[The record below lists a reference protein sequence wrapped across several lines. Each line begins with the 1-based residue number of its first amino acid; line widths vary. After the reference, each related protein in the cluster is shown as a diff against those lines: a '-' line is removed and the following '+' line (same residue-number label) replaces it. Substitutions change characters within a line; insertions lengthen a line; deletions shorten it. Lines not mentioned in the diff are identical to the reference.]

1 MRTVT
6 LIEGDGIGPEI
17 ALAVVEILEAAK
29 APLVFERVS
38 IQNGLLTDLVFES
51 IERNRLVLKGPL
63 QTPIGFGHRS
73 LNVELRKK
81 YQLYANVRPVL
92 SLGAIKSRYENV
104 DLVIFRENTEDLYA
118 GLEEMKDE
126 DTAHSIK
133 VITRSASTRIA
144 QAAYAFARQNG
155 RKKVSIVQKANIM
168 KYSDGLFLEA
178 CKAVSSEY
186 PDILT
191 QEILVDNMAMQLV
204 LDPSSFDVILT
215 ENLYGDILSDLAA
228 GLIGGLGLLPSAN
241 IGKDCALFEAVHGSA
256 PDIAGKGLANPTA
269 LLLSACLLL
278 DHIQETNIATKIRK
292 ALNDTLQ
299 DPQNFTQDLKGSLST
314 REFTQKV
321 IESLKRV
328 EA

>member
-17 ALAVVEILEAAK
+17 ASAVVEILEAAQ
-29 APLVFERVS
+29 APLRFEKVS
-38 IQNGLLTDLVFES
+38 VVEGQLTTSVFES
-51 IERNRLVLKGPL
+51 IEKNRLVLKGPL

-92 SLGAIKSRYENV
+92 SLGAIKSRYENI

-118 GLEEMKDE
+118 GLEEMKDA

-144 QAAYAFARQNG
+144 RAAYTYARQNN

-178 CKAVSSEY
+178 CKEVASQY

-204 LDPSSFDVILT
+204 LDPSQFDVILT

-241 IGKDCALFEAVHGSA
+241 IGEDCALFEAVHGSA

-278 DHIQETNIATKIRK
+278 DHIQESKIATKIRT
-292 ALNDTLQ
+292 ALNLTLL
-299 DPQNFTQDLKGSLST
+299 DPQNFTQDLKGTLHT
-314 REFTQKV
+314 KAFTQKV
-321 IESLKRV
+321 IDSLKKV
-328 EA
+328 

>member
-1 MRTVT
+1 MRSVT

-17 ALAVVEILEAAK
+17 AEAVLKILEAAQ
-29 APLVFERVS
+29 APLQFEKIHINQGVLS
-38 IQNGLLTDLVFES
+38 QSLFDS
-51 IERNRLVLKGPL
+51 IEHTRLILKGPL

-81 YQLYANVRPVL
+81 YQLFANVRPVL

-133 VITRSASTRIA
+133 VITRAASERIA
-144 QAAYAFARQNG
+144 KAAYEYARQNH

-178 CKAVSSEY
+178 CKAVSLNY
-186 PDILT
+186 PEILT
-191 QEILVDNMAMQLV
+191 QEMLVDNMAMQLV
-204 LDPSSFDVILT
+204 LDPSPFDVILT
-215 ENLYGDILSDLAA
+215 ENLYGDILSDLSA

-241 IGKDCALFEAVHGSA
+241 IGEDCALFEAVHGSA
-256 PDIAGKGLANPTA
+256 PDIAGQGLANPSA

-278 DHIQETNIATKIRK
+278 DHIQETGRAAKIRK
-292 ALNDTLQ
+292 ALNMTLSN
-299 DPQNFTQDLKGSLST
+299 PVNFTKDLKGSMRT
-314 REFTQKV
+314 AQFTQIV
-321 IESLKRV
+321 IDSLKKV
-328 EA
+328 

>member
-1 MRTVT
+1 
-6 LIEGDGIGPEI
+6 
-17 ALAVVEILEAAK
+17 
-29 APLVFERVS
+29 
-38 IQNGLLTDLVFES
+38 
-51 IERNRLVLKGPL
+51 
-63 QTPIGFGHRS
+63 
-73 LNVELRKK
+73 
-81 YQLYANVRPVL
+81 
-92 SLGAIKSRYENV
+92 
-104 DLVIFRENTEDLYA
+104 
-118 GLEEMKDE
+118 
-126 DTAHSIK
+126 
-133 VITRSASTRIA
+133 
-144 QAAYAFARQNG
+144 
-155 RKKVSIVQKANIM
+155 M

-178 CKAVSSEY
+178 CKTVSQAY

-241 IGKDCALFEAVHGSA
+241 IGEDCALFEAVHGSA

>member
-17 ALAVVEILEAAK
+17 ALAVLSILEAAK
-29 APLVFERVS
+29 APLKFERVP
-38 IQNGLLTDLVFES
+38 IRNGILTDEVFES
-51 IERNRLVLKGPL
+51 IEKNRLVLKGPL

-118 GLEEMKDE
+118 GLEEMIDG

-133 VITRSASTRIA
+133 VITRGASLRIA
-144 QAAYAFARQNG
+144 KAAYEYARKNG

-178 CKAVSSEY
+178 CKTVSQEY

-204 LDPSSFDVILT
+204 LDPSQFDVILT

-241 IGKDCALFEAVHGSA
+241 IGEDCALFEAVHGSA

-269 LLLSACLLL
+269 LLLSTCLLL
-278 DHIQETNIATKIRK
+278 DHMHETNIATKIRK

-299 DPQNFTQDLKGSLST
+299 DPKNLTKDLKGTLST
-314 REFTQKV
+314 TEFTQKV

>member
-29 APLVFERVS
+29 APLNFERVP
-38 IQNGLLTDLVFES
+38 IVNGELNEALFES
-51 IERNRLVLKGPL
+51 IEKNRLVFKGPL

-73 LNVELRKK
+73 LNVQLRKK

-118 GLEEMKDE
+118 GLEEMVDE

-133 VITRSASTRIA
+133 VITRSASLRIA
-144 QAAYAFARQNG
+144 KAAYEYARQNG

-178 CKAVSSEY
+178 CKAVSQAY

-204 LDPSSFDVILT
+204 LDPSPFDVILT

-241 IGKDCALFEAVHGSA
+241 IGEDCALFEAVHGSA

-278 DHIQETNIATKIRK
+278 DHIHETNIASKIRK

-299 DPQNFTQDLKGSLST
+299 DPKNFTKDLKGTLST
-314 REFTQKV
+314 SEFTQKV

>member
-29 APLVFERVS
+29 APIMFERAP
-38 IQNGLLTDLVFES
+38 ILNGVLSEAVFES
-51 IERNRLVLKGPL
+51 IEKNRLVLKGPL

-118 GLEEMKDE
+118 GLEEMIDD

-144 QAAYAFARQNG
+144 QAAYAYARQNG

-178 CKAVSSEY
+178 CKTVSQAY

-241 IGKDCALFEAVHGSA
+241 IGEDCALFEAVHGSA

>member
-29 APLVFERVS
+29 APLMFEHVP
-38 IQNGLLTDLVFES
+38 ILNGVLSEAVFES
-51 IERNRLVLKGPL
+51 IEKNRLVLKGPL

-92 SLGAIKSRYENV
+92 SLGAIKSRYEKV

-118 GLEEMKDE
+118 GLEEMINE

-133 VITRSASTRIA
+133 VITRSASLRIA
-144 QAAYAFARQNG
+144 KAAYAYARQNG

-178 CKAVSSEY
+178 CKTVSQAY

-204 LDPSSFDVILT
+204 LDPSPFDVILT

-241 IGKDCALFEAVHGSA
+241 IGEDCALFEAVHGSA

-278 DHIQETNIATKIRK
+278 DHINETNIATKIRK
-292 ALNDTLQ
+292 ALKDTLQ
-299 DPQNFTQDLKGSLST
+299 DPKNFTKDLKGTLST
-314 REFTQKV
+314 TEFTQKV